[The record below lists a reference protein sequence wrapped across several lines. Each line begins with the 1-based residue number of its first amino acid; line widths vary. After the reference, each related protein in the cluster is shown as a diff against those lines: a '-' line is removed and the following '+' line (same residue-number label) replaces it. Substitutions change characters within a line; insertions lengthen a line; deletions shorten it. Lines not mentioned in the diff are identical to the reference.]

1 MKCADELIAEL
12 DQHIRNIRKI
22 SQERDHEW
30 TEYEMAIKILDRK
43 YDSDHLHTVVRLLAE
58 RGLTNYL
65 IHKL

>member
-12 DQHIRNIRKI
+12 DQHIRNIRQI
-22 SQERDHEW
+22 SHERDHEW

-43 YDSDHLHTVVRLLAE
+43 YDSHSLHTVVRLLAE

-65 IHKL
+65 VNKL

>member
-12 DQHIRNIRKI
+12 DQHIRNIRQI
-22 SQERDHEW
+22 SRERDHKW

-43 YDSDHLHTVVRLLAE
+43 YDSHRLHTVVRLLAE

-65 IHKL
+65 LNKL